1 MPIYE
6 FMCSECGETE
16 DKLVSMKTKK
26 IKCKKCG
33 GAADK
38 VMSAPSFILR
48 GSGWAADGYAK
59 SSRTKTSKKKEKRH
73 A

>member
-6 FMCSECGETE
+6 FVCSECGESE
-16 DKLVSMKTKK
+16 EKLVSMKTKK
-26 IKCKKCG
+26 IKCGKCG

-48 GSGWAADGYAK
+48 GGGWEADGYSNSSKTK
-59 SSRTKTSKKKEKRH
+59 SSKKKEKKN